1 MTRVV
6 WGKEFEK
13 AWVMDVR
20 DLMHGE
26 YSVERKVCGGAEAVF
41 FSPDLDKCI
50 ANAKQICEEVSE

>member
-1 MTRVV
+1 MERAV

-20 DLMHGE
+20 DLMNGE

-41 FSPDLDKCI
+41 FSPNLDKCI
-50 ANAKQICEEVSE
+50 AKAKQICEEVSE